1 LLDTVE
7 IVSLTELKK
16 IVKHVFIF
24 KPPNAT
30 EQLVKE
36 GGEVASLLPG

>member
-1 LLDTVE
+1 MLDTVE